1 MTQPKQPIR
10 VVLADDD
17 AGMRLM
23 LRKVLE
29 GQAGFALLAEAED
42 GAELLKL
49 VEEHHPQLVFLD
61 VEMPNLDGV
70 ESARIIQDMDPAIIL
85 IFVTA
90 HEQYMG
96 DAFEL
101 YAFDYL
107 LKPFKIS
114 RVLKTLGRVQEVLAK
129 REDALRAQ
137 PVAPVKT
144 AENKDR
150 LMLKG
155 REGVQVLD
163 TLEILLIQR
172 EERSTVLYTGDGS
185 RHVTAEPLGELEKRL
200 DPKLFFRCH
209 KSYIVNLNSI
219 DNITPYGRWTYIAKL
234 KGIRQDA
241 LITRAKYEELEE
253 IFS

>member
-1 MTQPKQPIR
+1 MTQQKPPIR

-29 GQAGFALLAEAED
+29 GQDAFELLGEAQD

-49 VEEHHPQLVFLD
+49 VEEKHPALVFLD

-70 ESARIIQDMDPAIIL
+70 ESARIIQDMDPSIIL

-96 DAFEL
+96 DAFEV

-114 RVLKTLGRVQEVLAK
+114 RVLKTLGRVQEVLAQRK
-129 REDALRAQ
+129 AARETKPTL
-137 PVAPVKT
+137 PEKNV
-144 AENKDR
+144 ENKGR

-163 TLEILLIQR
+163 TQEILLIQR
-172 EERSTVLYTGDGS
+172 EDRSTVLYTEDGA

-200 DPKLFFRCH
+200 DPELFFRCH

-241 LITRAKYEELEE
+241 LITRAKYEELER

>member
-1 MTQPKQPIR
+1 MRQEKPRIR
-10 VVLADDD
+10 VILADDD

-29 GQAGFALLAEAED
+29 GQEEYELLAEAAD
-42 GAELLKL
+42 GAEMVKL
-49 VEEHHPQLVFLD
+49 VEEQHPDLVFLD

-70 ESARIIQDMDPAIIL
+70 ESARIIQDMDPSIIL

-96 DAFEL
+96 DAFEV

-107 LKPFKIS
+107 LKPFKVS
-114 RVLKTLGRVQEVLAK
+114 RVHKTLGRVEQVLAQ
-129 REDALRAQ
+129 RQALRLTQ
-137 PVAPVKT
+137 PPEPEKAPEGRT
-144 AENKDR
+144 R

-163 TLEILLIQR
+163 AQEILLIQR
-172 EERSTVLYTGDGS
+172 EDRATVLYTGDGG

-200 DPKLFFRCH
+200 DPMLFFRCH

-241 LITRAKYEELEE
+241 LITRAKYEELER
-253 IFS
+253 IFL